1 MLLSGALLADAHPVS
16 WVLYSVVSFVVWLI
30 IMAWI
35 YALARRKGRH
45 AILWLIAGFFFSL
58 IALIILL
65 LLPNKRT
72 TRAA

>member
-1 MLLSGALLADAHPVS
+1 MLLSGVLLANVH
-16 WVLYSVVSFVVWLI
+16 WVVGSIVYFVIWLL

-65 LLPNKRT
+65 ILPNKRK